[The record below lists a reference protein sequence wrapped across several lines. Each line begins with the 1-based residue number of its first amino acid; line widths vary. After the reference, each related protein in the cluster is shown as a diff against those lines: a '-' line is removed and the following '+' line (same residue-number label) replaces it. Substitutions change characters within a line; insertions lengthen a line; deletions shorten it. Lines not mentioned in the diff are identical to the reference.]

1 MSERDQENGA
11 RRRTILTS
19 EIGIVRSGFPSGPFS
34 IIALRSFT
42 TLNQETALI
51 PDRDQ
56 PVVQSSD
63 PRYGANPLCMRVRG
77 VPLLRVYKSTIFEK
91 RQQRLC
97 MIDRGSPMA
106 ADQAVTGPQTSGRDS
121 TYSIREE
128 QRSASAKPDR
138 YLVEIKNLTLHFG
151 QKMVFDNFGLQ
162 IRCGECLVLLGP
174 SGIGKSTL
182 LRLLLRTLPPES
194 GTILFDGEDI
204 TSVSGEKLNRVRTR
218 IGMVFQSSALISS
231 LNVFENLALPLRELV
246 LKTEK
251 EIQAIVEEKLHF
263 VELEQAKY
271 LMPSELSGGMK
282 KRVAV
287 ARSLVLDPDL
297 ILFDEPTTGL
307 DPIVAHHVNELIRN
321 LNRHAAV
328 TILVVTHDLHTAF
341 YLASRIAM
349 LNEGKIVELGSP
361 AAIRKSHNPVVV
373 QFLKAALAQSSLDSS
388 PEVGA

>member
-1 MSERDQENGA
+1 M
-11 RRRTILTS
+11 L
-19 EIGIVRSGFPSGPFS
+19 
-34 IIALRSFT
+34 
-42 TLNQETALI
+42 LI
-51 PDRDQ
+51 RCGE
-56 PVVQSSD
+56 SSD
-63 PRYGANPLCMRVRG
+63 RPAPSQTAIW
-77 VPLLRVYKSTIFEK
+77 LRL
-91 RQQRLC
+91 R
-97 MIDRGSPMA
+97 
-106 ADQAVTGPQTSGRDS
+106 
-121 TYSIREE
+121 
-128 QRSASAKPDR
+128 
-138 YLVEIKNLTLHFG
+138 NLTLHFG
-151 QKMVFDNFGLQ
+151 QKMVFDHFDLQ

-194 GTILFDGEDI
+194 GTILFDGKDI

-246 LKTEK
+246 IKTEK

-349 LNEGKIVELGSP
+349 LNEGKIVELGAP

-373 QFLKAALAQSSLDSS
+373 QFLKAALAESSLDSS

>member
-1 MSERDQENGA
+1 M
-11 RRRTILTS
+11 
-19 EIGIVRSGFPSGPFS
+19 
-34 IIALRSFT
+34 
-42 TLNQETALI
+42 
-51 PDRDQ
+51 
-56 PVVQSSD
+56 
-63 PRYGANPLCMRVRG
+63 M
-77 VPLLRVYKSTIFEK
+77 
-91 RQQRLC
+91 
-97 MIDRGSPMA
+97 DRGSSMA
-106 ADQAVTGPQTSGRDS
+106 ADQAVTGPQTSAPDAA
-121 TYSIREE
+121 YSIREE

-151 QKMVFDNFGLQ
+151 QKMVFDHFDLQ
-162 IRCGECLVLLGP
+162 IRCSECLVLLGP

-182 LRLLLRTLPPES
+182 LRLLLRTLRPES
-194 GTILFDGEDI
+194 GTILFDGKDI

-246 LKTEK
+246 IKTEK

-373 QFLKAALAQSSLDSS
+373 QFLRAALAESSLDPS

>member
-1 MSERDQENGA
+1 
-11 RRRTILTS
+11 
-19 EIGIVRSGFPSGPFS
+19 
-34 IIALRSFT
+34 
-42 TLNQETALI
+42 
-51 PDRDQ
+51 
-56 PVVQSSD
+56 
-63 PRYGANPLCMRVRG
+63 
-77 VPLLRVYKSTIFEK
+77 
-91 RQQRLC
+91 
-97 MIDRGSPMA
+97 MA
-106 ADQAVTGPQTSGRDS
+106 ADLAVTGPQTSARDS
-121 TYSIREE
+121 SYSIPEA

-138 YLVEIKNLTLHFG
+138 LLLEIKNLTLRFG
-151 QKMVFDNFGLQ
+151 QKVVFDHFDLQ
-162 IRCGECLVLLGP
+162 IRCGECLVLLDP

-194 GTILFDGEDI
+194 GTILFDGKDI

-218 IGMVFQSSALISS
+218 IGMVFQTSALISS

-246 LKTEK
+246 IRTEK

-373 QFLKAALAQSSLDSS
+373 QFLKAALAESSLDPS

>member
-1 MSERDQENGA
+1 
-11 RRRTILTS
+11 
-19 EIGIVRSGFPSGPFS
+19 
-34 IIALRSFT
+34 
-42 TLNQETALI
+42 
-51 PDRDQ
+51 
-56 PVVQSSD
+56 
-63 PRYGANPLCMRVRG
+63 
-77 VPLLRVYKSTIFEK
+77 
-91 RQQRLC
+91 
-97 MIDRGSPMA
+97 MIDRGSSMA
-106 ADQAVTGPQTSGRDS
+106 ADQAVTGPQTSVRDS
-121 TYSIREE
+121 AYSIPEA

-151 QKMVFDNFGLQ
+151 QKMVFDHFDLQ

-182 LRLLLRTLPPES
+182 LRLLLRTLRPES
-194 GTILFDGEDI
+194 GTILFDGKDI

-246 LKTEK
+246 IKTEK

-373 QFLKAALAQSSLDSS
+373 QFLKAALAESSLDTS

>member
-1 MSERDQENGA
+1 
-11 RRRTILTS
+11 
-19 EIGIVRSGFPSGPFS
+19 
-34 IIALRSFT
+34 
-42 TLNQETALI
+42 
-51 PDRDQ
+51 
-56 PVVQSSD
+56 
-63 PRYGANPLCMRVRG
+63 
-77 VPLLRVYKSTIFEK
+77 
-91 RQQRLC
+91 
-97 MIDRGSPMA
+97 MI
-106 ADQAVTGPQTSGRDS
+106 
-121 TYSIREE
+121 
-128 QRSASAKPDR
+128 
-138 YLVEIKNLTLHFG
+138 
-151 QKMVFDNFGLQ
+151 FDNFDLQ
-162 IRCGECLVLLGP
+162 IGCGECLVLLGP

-246 LKTEK
+246 IKTEK

-321 LNRHAAV
+321 LNRHEAV

-373 QFLKAALAQSSLDSS
+373 QFLKAALTQSSLDSS
-388 PEVGA
+388 PEVGP

>member
-1 MSERDQENGA
+1 
-11 RRRTILTS
+11 
-19 EIGIVRSGFPSGPFS
+19 
-34 IIALRSFT
+34 
-42 TLNQETALI
+42 
-51 PDRDQ
+51 
-56 PVVQSSD
+56 
-63 PRYGANPLCMRVRG
+63 
-77 VPLLRVYKSTIFEK
+77 
-91 RQQRLC
+91 
-97 MIDRGSPMA
+97 MA
-106 ADQAVTGPQTSGRDS
+106 ADQAVTGPQTFAPDAA
-121 TYSIREE
+121 YSIREE

-151 QKMVFDNFGLQ
+151 QKMVFDHFDLQ

-194 GTILFDGEDI
+194 GTILFDGKDI

-246 LKTEK
+246 IKTEK

-328 TILVVTHDLHTAF
+328 TILVVTHDLQTAF

-373 QFLKAALAQSSLDSS
+373 QFLKAALAESSLDPS

>member
-1 MSERDQENGA
+1 MSAVMTAWPSLADCCGHTNRLYSCSASCFESMIER
-11 RRRTILTS
+11 
-19 EIGIVRSGFPSGPFS
+19 RSS
-34 IIALRSFT
+34 
-42 TLNQETALI
+42 
-51 PDRDQ
+51 
-56 PVVQSSD
+56 V
-63 PRYGANPLCMRVRG
+63 
-77 VPLLRVYKSTIFEK
+77 
-91 RQQRLC
+91 
-97 MIDRGSPMA
+97 A
-106 ADQAVTGPQTSGRDS
+106 ADQAAAVPETSAGGPG
-121 TYSIREE
+121 YSIREE
-128 QRSASAKPDR
+128 QRSANAKSDR

-151 QKMVFDNFGLQ
+151 QKMIFDNFDLQ

-182 LRLLLRTLPPES
+182 LRLLLRTLRPES
-194 GTILFDGEDI
+194 GTILFDGKDI

-231 LNVFENLALPLRELV
+231 LTVFDNLALPLREV
-246 LKTEK
+246 ATKTEK
-251 EIQAIVEEKLHF
+251 EIQVIVEEKLHF

-321 LNRHAAV
+321 LNRQAAV
-328 TILVVTHDLHTAF
+328 TTLVVTHDLHTAF
-341 YLASRIAM
+341 YVASRIAM

-361 AAIRKSHNPVVV
+361 AAIRKSRNPVVV
-373 QFLKAALAQSSLDSS
+373 QFLNAALAESSLEPN
-388 PEVGA
+388 PEVGV